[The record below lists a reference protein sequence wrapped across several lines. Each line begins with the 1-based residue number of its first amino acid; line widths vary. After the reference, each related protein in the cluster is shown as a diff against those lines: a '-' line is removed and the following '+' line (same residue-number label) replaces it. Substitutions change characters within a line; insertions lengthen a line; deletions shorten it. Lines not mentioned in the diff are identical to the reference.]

1 MSQTHDAS
9 ALVNAMITSTPLLE
23 SQAGVDLV
31 DTVVRRLIQDIA
43 YAIYP
48 LPEIAVR
55 YGFETITR
63 LRAWLLENP
72 GVFNEISKMRAVH
85 QSDASTKER
94 VTLKAQHAIE
104 AAIAA
109 TGAMATDP
117 RMPGEIRIKALS
129 ELSHLGGF
137 RGGAGA
143 ADKQAATGAQFQLVM
158 QFSGGRE
165 ERISA
170 TVVEADKTLPIS
182 GDGDDRPEEDV

>member
-165 ERISA
+165 ERITA
-170 TVVEADKTLPIS
+170 TVVEGEKVPSPIDN
-182 GDGDDRPEEDV
+182 GDEGE